1 MVLGKLGSYRQKMK
15 LDHYPILYTKI
26 NPKYI
31 KDSNVRPET
40 IKLQEEN
47 SGSMLFGIGLSNI
60 FLYMFHQAR
69 GTKVKIE
76 TWIT

>member
-1 MVLGKLGSYRQKMK
+1 MK

-26 NPKYI
+26 NPKQI

-47 SGSMLFGIGLSNI
+47 SGSVLFDTGLSNI
-60 FLYMFHQAR
+60 FLYMFYQAR
-69 GTKVKIE
+69 GTKVKID
-76 TWIT
+76 TWIA

>member
-1 MVLGKLGSYRQKMK
+1 MK

-47 SGSMLFGIGLSNI
+47 TGSTLFAVGLNNV
-60 FLYMFHQAR
+60 FLSIYPQAKEIKNQQTRLHQ
-69 GTKVKIE
+69 TKKLHI
-76 TWIT
+76 